1 MNDLNYNQIFKNIL
15 KVSGNELSRFEQFSL
30 IIHAIF
36 LRNNCK
42 YCEEEKYLEPDWNR
56 EYDKSFFDYVLKG
69 QENEVKIKVELKKDT
84 LDENKIII
92 QINCDSTISQ
102 NNKLSINSSID
113 LREDICKK
121 IDFEDLDSTIQD
133 LEQFI
138 REKIFK
144 EIQKLLKTQNGSS
157 ASNLLESNINMNTR
171 INQTLNY
178 GGEVDP
184 NRYLMGNITGGGYN
198 PMPNPYFST
207 GGGSVGGNLVG
218 PTSDIFTGHMF
229 PQPMSG
235 IHPIIRYDPIGP
247 FGTFGAPD
255 KKNDNKK
262 YDPLF
267 GGNPFDGTFPNINKK
282 PGQGPFGGGPG
293 PFGGGFGGGMGG
305 NPWG

>member
-1 MNDLNYNQIFKNIL
+1 MNDINYNQIFKNIL
-15 KVSGNELSRFEQFSL
+15 QVSGNELSRFEQFSL

-36 LRNNCK
+36 LRNNCT
-42 YCEEEKYLEPDWNR
+42 YSEGTKYLEPEWNR
-56 EYDKSFFDYVLKG
+56 DYDKAYFDYILKG
-69 QENEVKIKVELKKDT
+69 RDKEVKIKVELKKDP
-84 LDENKIII
+84 LDENKILIE
-92 QINCDSTISQ
+92 INCVSSANQ
-102 NNKLSINSSID
+102 NNKISINSSID
-113 LREDICKK
+113 LREDMCKK
-121 IDFEDLDSTIQD
+121 IDFENLDGTIQD

-138 REKIFK
+138 REKFFK
-144 EIQKLLKTQNGSS
+144 EIQKLSESQEQPNPN
-157 ASNLLESNINMNTR
+157 NLMGNNINMNTR
-171 INQTLNY
+171 INQPLNY

-235 IHPIIRYDPIGP
+235 IHPPIRYDPIGP
-247 FGTFGAPD
+247 FGTFGAPE
-255 KKNDNKK
+255 KKSDIKK
-262 YDPLF
+262 TDPMF

-282 PGQGPFGGGPG
+282 QGGPFGGGPG